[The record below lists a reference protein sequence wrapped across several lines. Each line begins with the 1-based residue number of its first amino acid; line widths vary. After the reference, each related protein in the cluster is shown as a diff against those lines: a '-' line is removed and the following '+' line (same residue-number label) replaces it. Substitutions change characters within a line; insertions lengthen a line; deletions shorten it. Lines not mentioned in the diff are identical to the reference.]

1 MDPHTTQE
9 MIIQYPSH
17 LSHPQIVSF
26 TSKGTEVTPEVML
39 IGLGEER
46 EWWDGRLKMNLK

>member
-1 MDPHTTQE
+1 MDLPTAQE